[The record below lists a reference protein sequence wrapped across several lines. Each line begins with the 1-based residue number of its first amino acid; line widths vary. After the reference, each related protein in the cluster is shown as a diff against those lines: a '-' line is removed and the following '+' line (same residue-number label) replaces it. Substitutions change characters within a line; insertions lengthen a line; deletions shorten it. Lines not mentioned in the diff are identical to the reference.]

1 MIPPFLLLYL
11 LLERLQ
17 LGRKGLC
24 ISHDS
29 EATCD
34 ELGFGKMF
42 IQHHLRLL
50 SPFFCVDLM
59 DGLREI
65 PSRDA
70 LKLRAEAS

>member
-1 MIPPFLLLYL
+1 MVLKVSVFL
-11 LLERLQ
+11 
-17 LGRKGLC
+17 
-24 ISHDS
+24 IDS

-34 ELGFGKMF
+34 ELGFEKMF

-50 SPFFCVDLM
+50 CPFYDIFCVDLM